1 MCGLGDL
8 VCYGQSALSGAAAKV
23 TNSFLD
29 EVRKSAADATTTIL
43 KTLGTFWLKIPSP
56 KVSGLPDPTNA
67 SQATSLAAAGPTGV
81 LQGDLGYLT
90 ILAAVVGLIVCGAR
104 MGITAR
110 GEHGTEAVKML
121 VRLIAVTAAGAGVVD
136 ILIKAGDLF
145 SPWIIESATGA
156 PFDQSAPSLL
166 TNEGLLAMTP
176 LLTIIVAIF
185 ALFGAGAMVIFMI
198 LRGGLLIILIAVWPL
213 SASLTGTE
221 QGLQWY
227 KKINAYLIAF
237 VLLRPVASII
247 YAGGFLLIKDGHDFQ
262 TNDPGVSALM
272 ASLTGMAILA
282 TAGLSLPALL
292 RFVAPGTAAGS
303 GAMSGAAVMGAAVA
317 VGAAAVTMGAGA
329 AAGGAGAGAGGASGG
344 GASGE
349 ASASSGG
356 AGAAAGGG
364 GGGTGGGGTGGG
376 GTGGGGG
383 GPSGSAES
391 AGGGGGG
398 GPTGGGGGGA
408 PAGGGDSPSGG
419 GGGGGTGGTS
429 EPVPA
434 GVPAGGGG
442 TGEGGGSGSGAVPP
456 SGSNGTAGGSG
467 SGAGGGGSNGSGGSG
482 GASSGGGSPSGAGSG
497 ANGAG
502 GNGAGGNG
510 SGGGGP
516 SGAAQTQ
523 GSGSGVTPAGTG
535 SGSNGGV
542 GNGSGS
548 GGASSGGGSPS
559 GAPPTQDSGGGVTP
573 AGGGGGANGAGGNGA
588 GGNGA
593 GGNGSGGGG
602 PSGATPTQGSGGGG
616 VTPAGSGGGGGARP
630 TWRPAGAAWSAAQQ
644 VGDAAAGSVQD
655 NEGGPSG
662 AAHTEG
668 S

>member
-1 MCGLGDL
+1 MCLPIDPICLIGKGTNL
-8 VCYGQSALSGAAAKV
+8 VASKV

-43 KTLGTFWLKIPSP
+43 KTLGTFWLNIPSP
-56 KVSGLPDPTNA
+56 KVSNLPDSELTGAAAPTNLRA
-67 SQATSLAAAGPTGV
+67 SGAAGV
-81 LQGDLGYLT
+81 LQGNLGYLT

-104 MGITAR
+104 LGITGR
-110 GEHGTEAVKML
+110 SEHGSEAVKML
-121 VRLIAVTAAGAGVVD
+121 VRLIAVTAAGAGIVD
-136 ILIKAGDLF
+136 ILIKAGDVF
-145 SPWIIESATGA
+145 SPWIISSATGA
-156 PFDQSAPSLL
+156 PFEQTAPSLL

-198 LRGGLLIILIAVWPL
+198 LRGALLIILIAVWPL
-213 SASLTGTE
+213 SASLTSTE
-221 QGLQWY
+221 QGVQWY

-247 YAGGFLLIKDGHDFQ
+247 YAAGFLLIHDAHDFQ
-262 TNDPGVSALM
+262 TTDPGVSALM

-282 TAGLSLPALL
+282 VAGLSLPALL
-292 RFVAPGTAAGS
+292 RFVAPATASGS
-303 GAMSGAAVMGAAVA
+303 GAMTGAAVMGAAVA

-329 AAGGAGAGAGGASGG
+329 VAGGAGAGAGGASGG
-344 GASGE
+344 GASGA

-356 AGAAAGGG
+356 AGAGAGGG

-376 GTGGGGG
+376 GGGG
-383 GPSGSAES
+383 GPSGGTEPA
-391 AGGGGGG
+391 GGGGG

-419 GGGGGTGGTS
+419 GGGGDTGGTS

-434 GVPAGGGG
+434 GAPAGGGG

-467 SGAGGGGSNGSGGSG
+467 SGAGGGESNGSGG
-482 GASSGGGSPSGAGSG
+482 
-497 ANGAG
+497 
-502 GNGAGGNG
+502 
-510 SGGGGP
+510 
-516 SGAAQTQ
+516 
-523 GSGSGVTPAGTG
+523 GVTPAGTG
-535 SGSNGGV
+535 SG
-542 GNGSGS
+542 
-548 GGASSGGGSPS
+548 
-559 GAPPTQDSGGGVTP
+559 
-573 AGGGGGANGAGGNGA
+573 ANGAGGS
-588 GGNGA
+588 
-593 GGNGSGGGG
+593 GSGGGG
-602 PSGATPTQGSGGGG
+602 PSGATPTQGSGGG

-644 VGDAAAGSVQD
+644 VGDAAAGSVED

-662 AAHTEG
+662 ASHTEG

>member
-1 MCGLGDL
+1 MCFPLDFGCL
-8 VCYGQSALSGAAAKV
+8 AKAGAGAVASKV

-43 KTLGTFWLKIPSP
+43 KTLGTFWLNIPSP
-56 KVSGLPDPTNA
+56 KVSNLAGPELTGAAAPTNLQA
-67 SQATSLAAAGPTGV
+67 SGAAGV
-81 LQGDLGYLT
+81 LQGNLGYLT

-104 MGITAR
+104 LGITGR
-110 GEHGTEAVKML
+110 SEHGSEAVKML
-121 VRLIAVTAAGAGVVD
+121 VRLIAVTAAGAGIVD
-136 ILIKAGDLF
+136 ILIKAGDVF
-145 SPWIIESATGA
+145 SPWIISSATGA
-156 PFDQSAPSLL
+156 PFDQTAPSLL

-198 LRGGLLIILIAVWPL
+198 LRGALLILLIAVWPL
-213 SASLTGTE
+213 SASLTSTE

-237 VLLRPVASII
+237 VLLKPVASII
-247 YAGGFLLIKDGHDFQ
+247 YAAGYLLIHDAHDFQ
-262 TNDPGVSALM
+262 TTDPGVSALM

-282 TAGLSLPALL
+282 VAGLSLPALL
-292 RFVAPGTAAGS
+292 RFVAPATASGS
-303 GAMSGAAVMGAAVA
+303 GAMTGAAVMGAAVA

-344 GASGE
+344 GASGA

-376 GTGGGGG
+376 GG
-383 GPSGSAES
+383 GPSGGTEP

-419 GGGGGTGGTS
+419 GGGGDTAGTS
-429 EPVPA
+429 EP
-434 GVPAGGGG
+434 VPAGGGG

-456 SGSNGTAGGSG
+456 SGSNSTAGGSG

-482 GASSGGGSPSGAGSG
+482 GASSGGG
-497 ANGAG
+497 
-502 GNGAGGNG
+502 
-510 SGGGGP
+510 GP
-516 SGAAQTQ
+516 SGATPTQ
-523 GSGSGVTPAGTG
+523 G
-535 SGSNGGV
+535 
-542 GNGSGS
+542 
-548 GGASSGGGSPS
+548 
-559 GAPPTQDSGGGVTP
+559 SGGGVTP
-573 AGGGGGANGAGGNGA
+573 AGAGSGGNGS
-588 GGNGA
+588 GSNGA

-602 PSGATPTQGSGGGG
+602 PSGATPTQGTGGG
-616 VTPAGSGGGGGARP
+616 VTPAGSGGGGGVRP
-630 TWRPAGAAWSAAQQ
+630 TWKPAGAAWSAAQQ
-644 VGDAAAGSVQD
+644 AGDAAAGSVED

>member
-1 MCGLGDL
+1 MCKFYEVTCLAGSLTGS
-8 VCYGQSALSGAAAKV
+8 VASKV

-43 KTLGTFWLKIPSP
+43 KTLGTFWLNIPSP
-56 KVSGLPDPTNA
+56 KVSNLAGPELTG
-67 SQATSLAAAGPTGV
+67 ATAPSNLQAAGPAGV
-81 LQGDLGYLT
+81 LQGNLGYLT

-104 MGITAR
+104 LGMTGR
-110 GEHGTEAVKML
+110 SEHGSEAVKML
-121 VRLIAVTAAGAGVVD
+121 VRLIAVTAAGAGIVD
-136 ILIKAGDLF
+136 ILIKAGDVF
-145 SPWIIESATGA
+145 SPWIISSATGA
-156 PFDQSAPSLL
+156 PFDQTAPSLL

-198 LRGGLLIILIAVWPL
+198 LRGALLIILIAVWPL

-247 YAGGFLLIKDGHDFQ
+247 YAAGFLLIKDGHDFQ
-262 TNDPGVSALM
+262 TTDPGVSALM

-282 TAGLSLPALL
+282 VAGLSLPALL
-292 RFVAPGTAAGS
+292 RFVAPATAAGS
-303 GAMSGAAVMGAAVA
+303 GAMTGAAVMGAAVA
-317 VGAAAVTMGAGA
+317 VGAAAVTMGTGA

-344 GASGE
+344 GASGA

-356 AGAAAGGG
+356 AGSTAGGS
-364 GGGTGGGGTGGG
+364 GGG

-383 GPSGSAES
+383 GPSGGTEP

-419 GGGGGTGGTS
+419 GGGGDTGGTS

-467 SGAGGGGSNGSGGSG
+467 SGAGGGGGSNGAGGSG
-482 GASSGGGSPSGAGSG
+482 GASSGGGEPSGA
-497 ANGAG
+497 
-502 GNGAGGNG
+502 
-510 SGGGGP
+510 P
-516 SGAAQTQ
+516 PTQ
-523 GSGSGVTPAGTG
+523 GSGGGVTPAGTG
-535 SGSNGGV
+535 SGSNGAG

-559 GAPPTQDSGGGVTP
+559 GA
-573 AGGGGGANGAGGNGA
+573 
-588 GGNGA
+588 
-593 GGNGSGGGG
+593 
-602 PSGATPTQGSGGGG
+602 TPTQASGGG

-644 VGDAAAGSVQD
+644 AGDAAAGSVED
-655 NEGGPSG
+655 NEGGPSV
-662 AAHTEG
+662 AAQTEG

>member
-1 MCGLGDL
+1 MCKFYEVTCLAGSLTGS
-8 VCYGQSALSGAAAKV
+8 VASKV

-43 KTLGTFWLKIPSP
+43 KTLGTFWLNIPSP
-56 KVSGLPDPTNA
+56 KVSNLPDSQLTGAAAPTNLQA
-67 SQATSLAAAGPTGV
+67 SGAAGV
-81 LQGDLGYLT
+81 LQGNLGYLT

-104 MGITAR
+104 LGITGR
-110 GEHGTEAVKML
+110 SEHGSEAVKML
-121 VRLIAVTAAGAGVVD
+121 VRLIAVTAAGAGIVD
-136 ILIKAGDLF
+136 ILIKAGDVF
-145 SPWIIESATGA
+145 SPWIISSATGA
-156 PFDQSAPSLL
+156 PFEQTAPSLL

-198 LRGGLLIILIAVWPL
+198 LRGALLIILIAVWPL
-213 SASLTGTE
+213 SASLTSTE

-247 YAGGFLLIKDGHDFQ
+247 YAAGFLLIKDGHDFQ
-262 TNDPGVSALM
+262 TTDPGVSALM

-282 TAGLSLPALL
+282 VAGLSLPALL
-292 RFVAPGTAAGS
+292 RFVAPATASGS
-303 GAMSGAAVMGAAVA
+303 GAMTGAAVMGAAVA

-344 GASGE
+344 GASGA

-356 AGAAAGGG
+356 AGAAAGGS
-364 GGGTGGGGTGGG
+364 GGG

-383 GPSGSAES
+383 GGGPSGGTEP
-391 AGGGGGG
+391 AGGSG

-419 GGGGGTGGTS
+419 DGGGDTGGTS

-434 GVPAGGGG
+434 GAPAGGGG

-467 SGAGGGGSNGSGGSG
+467 SGAGGGESNGSGGGGGSG
-482 GASSGGGSPSGAGSG
+482 SGGGGPSGAPPTQGSGGGVTPAGTGSG

-502 GNGAGGNG
+502 GNG
-510 SGGGGP
+510 
-516 SGAAQTQ
+516 
-523 GSGSGVTPAGTG
+523 
-535 SGSNGGV
+535 
-542 GNGSGS
+542 
-548 GGASSGGGSPS
+548 SGGGS
-559 GAPPTQDSGGGVTP
+559 
-573 AGGGGGANGAGGNGA
+573 
-588 GGNGA
+588 
-593 GGNGSGGGG
+593 
-602 PSGATPTQGSGGGG
+602 PSGATPTQGSGGG

-630 TWRPAGAAWSAAQQ
+630 TWKPAGAAWSAAQQ
-644 VGDAAAGSVQD
+644 AGDAAAGSVED

-662 AAHTEG
+662 AAQTEG